1 MARKASK
8 GTFIEFVSYCYFC
21 ICDLL
26 KSEDWPWCHMSE
38 WLMVF
43 WYTLHDM
50 MMRWY
55 EWCFYRKVDLAM
67 SLFTAQK
74 AQSRSTEFPPQLMTG
89 FWGGMTTL
97 LEWLLYFFF
106 KRIWIFF
113 HVLCWRSQVFDRFP
127 GQSGR
132 VAWCCMASNRQNLPI
147 KAAELRLLSMAKKGV
162 LKLGVWDLN
171 WKW

>member
-106 KRIWIFF
+106 SNVFGFF
-113 HVLCWRSQVFDRFP
+113 FMCCVDVPRSLIVFLANQVVLL
-127 GQSGR
+127 G
-132 VAWCCMASNRQNLPI
+132 VAWLQIVKTSP
-147 KAAELRLLSMAKKGV
+147 LRLRSSDFSPWQKKEC
-162 LKLGVWDLN
+162 WN
-171 WKW
+171 SEFEI